1 MANISPVEVEKSLKG
16 VNFPAKKQDLIRH
29 ARQQNV
35 GQPVIEALSHLP
47 EQTFDGPIEVTKA
60 IGDLDRK

>member
-16 VNFPAKKQDLIRH
+16 VSYPAKKQDLIRH

-35 GQPVIEALSHLP
+35 GQSVIEALNHLP
-47 EQTFDGPIEVTKA
+47 EQTYDGPMDVSKA

>member
-16 VNFPAKKQDLIRH
+16 VSYPAKKQDLIRH

-35 GQPVIEALSHLP
+35 GQSVIEALNHLP
-47 EQTFDGPIEVTKA
+47 EQTYDGPIDVSKA